1 MGISHLYTTLRP
13 LATWAALEDEAVV
26 IDGPAL
32 AYHSLHICRAGGIRQ
47 PSYALLNRVTISWLE
62 SLCRHNVLIRKLYF
76 DGFLPRAKLQVRM
89 GRMMRATTRLNRLY
103 VSHLQGC
110 PVSCL
115 AADDIEADVDIYR
128 SGGADVCPL
137 TDPCFLVPAVL
148 NCLRES
154 TQYRKITEVV
164 PGEADHFCAANV
176 SKYGGVLITSDSDLL
191 VHNLGEGQVA
201 FFRDLHAE
209 SGHCFKFLSFAP
221 RQIFDKVGLAYPE
234 KAIQLAYE
242 RKMVPQATLSRLIDI
257 CSKPAPLSADYIEF
271 VENYTTSE
279 EVVCLQK
286 VGLEV
291 PNLNDLDPRVSELVL
306 EFYSRRS
313 GMSMNSSIRMFL
325 PPLTECPGL
334 RSAWDKSTPIR
345 QLAYSIGSHILPR
358 NDGCLQV
365 REFRR
370 VESISHAGR
379 QVRLLP
385 TNLMREYLDDILS
398 CAECCGADI
407 QRDGI
412 KFWVFLAMAL
422 DKLESIRKGEET
434 LTETIDKYFVGLT
447 AKSGD
452 TSVAWGIVHIA
463 AQMQG
468 TLYSLRVLQQMLR
481 SVFSPEIDEALPEV
495 TGLYT
500 MLSELIPVELYP
512 CTTDLLRIA
521 RELQKSRSLYALD
534 AFLTKKFCGNESL
547 DNEGEEIEST
557 LTDDSESALSA
568 KSGTNTNNDENNPF
582 SVLSLEG

>member
-1 MGISHLYTTLRP
+1 M
-13 LATWAALEDEAVV
+13 A
-26 IDGPAL
+26 
-32 AYHSLHICRAGGIRQ
+32 
-47 PSYALLNRVTISWLE
+47 
-62 SLCRHNVLIRKLYF
+62 
-76 DGFLPRAKLQVRM
+76 
-89 GRMMRATTRLNRLY
+89 
-103 VSHLQGC
+103 
-110 PVSCL
+110 
-115 AADDIEADVDIYR
+115 
-128 SGGADVCPL
+128 
-137 TDPCFLVPAVL
+137 
-148 NCLRES
+148 
-154 TQYRKITEVV
+154 
-164 PGEADHFCAANV
+164 
-176 SKYGGVLITSDSDLL
+176 
-191 VHNLGEGQVA
+191 
-201 FFRDLHAE
+201 
-209 SGHCFKFLSFAP
+209 
-221 RQIFDKVGLAYPE
+221 
-234 KAIQLAYE
+234 
-242 RKMVPQATLSRLIDI
+242 PQATLSRLIDI

-279 EVVCLQK
+279 EVVRLQK

-358 NDGCLQV
+358 KDGCLQV

-370 VESISHAGR
+370 VESISYAGR

-385 TNLMREYLDDILS
+385 TNLMREYLNDILS
-398 CAECCGADI
+398 CAECCEADI
-407 QRDGI
+407 QRDGM

-422 DKLESIRKGEET
+422 DKMESTRKGEET
-434 LTETIDKYFVGLT
+434 LTETIDKYFVGRT

-452 TSVAWGIVHIA
+452 TSVAWGIVHVA

-468 TLYSLRVLQQMLR
+468 TLYSLRVLQQTLR

-512 CTTDLLRIA
+512 CTTDLLRIT

-534 AFLTKKFCGNESL
+534 AFLTKKFCGNESS

>member
-110 PVSCL
+110 PVSYL
-115 AADDIEADVDIYR
+115 ASDDIEADVDIYK
-128 SGGADVCPL
+128 SGGTDVCPL

-242 RKMVPQATLSRLIDI
+242 RKMAPQATLSRLIDI

-279 EVVCLQK
+279 EVVRLQK

-291 PNLNDLDPRVSELVL
+291 LNLNDLDPRVSELVL

-358 NDGCLQV
+358 KDGCLQV

-379 QVRLLP
+379 QSVARLISSVMVL
-385 TNLMREYLDDILS
+385 NF
-398 CAECCGADI
+398 G
-407 QRDGI
+407 
-412 KFWVFLAMAL
+412 FFLAMAL
-422 DKLESIRKGEET
+422 DKMESTRKGEET

-452 TSVAWGIVHIA
+452 TSVAWGIVHVA

-468 TLYSLRVLQQMLR
+468 TLYSLRVLQQTLR

-534 AFLTKKFCGNESL
+534 AFLTKKFCGNESP